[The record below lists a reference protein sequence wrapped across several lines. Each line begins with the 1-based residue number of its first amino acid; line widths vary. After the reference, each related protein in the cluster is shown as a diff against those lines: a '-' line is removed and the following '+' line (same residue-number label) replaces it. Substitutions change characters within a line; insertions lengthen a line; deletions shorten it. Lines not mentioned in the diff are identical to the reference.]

1 MRVSRA
7 EGFIGDTWQINILA
21 LSCPLKPGRSKTYN
35 DLNSRTS
42 LFYQVSYC
50 LTRVITRITRKVRTG
65 EGKLLCVSQQHHSLN
80 GPQRN
85 VQYHQIMYIVCFLL
99 NFFLAFDFCRFC
111 VVIRVFSILATTAN
125 DLRLRRIFFPRCYP
139 FIFLS

>member
-42 LFYQVSYC
+42 LFYQVSYY

-65 EGKLLCVSQQHHSLN
+65 EGKLLFCFPAKSFFKRSSKKYVVPSTYVHCLFPLKTGINNTYCMFVTYETYLN
-80 GPQRN
+80 SKQN
-85 VQYHQIMYIVCFLL
+85 NHFFYICFS
-99 NFFLAFDFCRFC
+99 
-111 VVIRVFSILATTAN
+111 V
-125 DLRLRRIFFPRCYP
+125 
-139 FIFLS
+139 